1 MLLLDDI
8 KSQTIPPRC
17 LDARKLLITGPVGV
31 GKTTVARALAAR
43 AMGVEAVLR
52 QYQEAQAA
60 LPGTS
65 RADERDMADI
75 AQAFPFDF
83 FHINGGDDGIDKIRD
98 LASAS
103 QQSPSDPQARCR
115 AFIIDEIHALPD
127 KAVQALLLPLERD
140 VVNLWVACTSRPRGQ
155 LDAALRSRFSCHLDL
170 GAADVRAV
178 MLGRGCSEDEAA
190 RAAKV
195 AQGDLRLALG
205 GGAAGDDVVDVVAMT
220 PQGPRF
226 RGDTRRLLALA
237 VRSPFAIQ
245 AALLDAVVD
254 FPDIHTILTSTLSP
268 RNDIAAHQ
276 LVAAARKAKLL

>member
-8 KSQTIPPRC
+8 KSQTVPPRC
-17 LDARKLLITGPVGV
+17 LDAKKLLITGPVGV
-31 GKTTVARALAAR
+31 GKTTIAKALAAR
-43 AMGVEAVLR
+43 MMGVEDVMR
-52 QYQEAQAA
+52 SAA
-60 LPGTS
+60 TNRPKLPEG
-65 RADERDMADI
+65 RWDLNE
-75 AQAFPFDF
+75 AFPFDF

-98 LASAS
+98 LAAAS
-103 QQSPSDPQARCR
+103 QQSPSDPHAKCR

-140 VVNLWVACTSRPRGQ
+140 VVNLWIACTSRPRGQ

-178 MLGRGCSEDEAA
+178 MLGRGCSEDEAT
-190 RAAKV
+190 RAARS

-205 GGAAGDDVVDVVAMT
+205 GGAAAQAEDVGDLVVMT

-226 RGDTRRLLALA
+226 RGDARRLLTLAL
-237 VRSPFAIQ
+237 RSPFAVQ

-254 FPDIHTILTSTLSP
+254 FPDVHTILTSTLSP

-276 LVAAARKAKLL
+276 IVAAARKAKLL